1 MEQPTILTIMEVV
14 ALLCF
19 SVLCVYL
26 IVVMMRLQKIFGNI
40 ERDVREITSKASP
53 ILENLEG
60 ITGKFRNITD
70 SISDDFEMLRYAM
83 RSLRDAIESIV
94 EFEQRVQHRIEQPV
108 MDSVTTFT
116 AFLKGVQTFFQYF
129 RR

>member
-1 MEQPTILTIMEVV
+1 MEQPTILIVMEVV

-19 SVLCVYL
+19 SALCVYL
-26 IVVMMRLQKIFGNI
+26 IVVLMRLQKIFGNI
-40 ERDVREITSKASP
+40 ERDVRDITTKASP
-53 ILENLEG
+53 VLENLEG

-70 SISDDFEMLRYAM
+70 SMSDDFEMLRYAM
-83 RSLRDAIESIV
+83 RSLRDAIENIV
-94 EFEQRVQHRIEQPV
+94 EFEQRIQHKIEEPV
-108 MDSVTTFT
+108 MESVTTFT